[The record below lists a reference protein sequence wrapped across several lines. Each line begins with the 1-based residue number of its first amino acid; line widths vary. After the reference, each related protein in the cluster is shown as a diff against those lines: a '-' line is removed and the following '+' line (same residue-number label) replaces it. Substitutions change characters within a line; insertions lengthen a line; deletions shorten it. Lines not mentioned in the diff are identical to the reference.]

1 MNRNH
6 CIPGSTLVG
15 YGLSLLWFSRLTAHG
30 FTWEIA
36 NSCSFLILNLARQS
50 FEMAS
55 KLPFGEIKSSLLAS
69 SREKTRPRGP
79 VNARW
84 QSSERVQAI
93 KRVTHILCPL
103 QFILWGL
110 TLCTGFSRCL
120 PSRGLLRAVKC
131 LLPVYCVSNCS
142 LGGENIS
149 QFT

>member
-1 MNRNH
+1 MCWKIACKLEIKQKLNRNH
-6 CIPGSTLVG
+6 CILGSTLVG

-36 NSCSFLILNLARQS
+36 NSSSFLILNLARQS

-69 SREKTRPRGP
+69 SREKTRPREP

-84 QSSERVQAI
+84 QSPERVQAI
-93 KRVTHILCPL
+93 KRVTHILCLL

-110 TLCTGFSRCL
+110 TLCTGFSLPAACL
-120 PSRGLLRAVKC
+120 AF
-131 LLPVYCVSNCS
+131 
-142 LGGENIS
+142 IS
-149 QFT
+149 SFQHYFLKF